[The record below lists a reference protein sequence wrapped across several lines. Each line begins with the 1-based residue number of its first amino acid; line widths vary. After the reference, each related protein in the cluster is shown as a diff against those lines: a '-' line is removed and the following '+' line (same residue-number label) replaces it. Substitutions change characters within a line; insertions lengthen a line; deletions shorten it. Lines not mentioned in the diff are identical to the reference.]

1 MGKRLRVALMLTP
14 VDFGGSER
22 VCLTLLKNID
32 CQRFNLYPILL
43 TRPWEQDN
51 VFVRELRKAGYNYSK
66 VPVALRPQGDFLR
79 VARCYKIVYK
89 IIRGQS
95 FDLLHTHG
103 YFANIVGI
111 PIAKT
116 LGLPCVSTCHGYIT
130 NDWKLAM
137 YNALDLVALR
147 FATTVIAVSEGIRA
161 QLVKRGLKDN
171 RILVIPNAANNAH
184 SQRSAQTK
192 LKEELRSRL
201 TIGKEEFILGYL
213 GRLSEEKGLRH
224 LLTAS
229 SQLTEKGL
237 SLRTLIVGDG
247 PQRSE
252 LELLAQD
259 LKIRERVIFAG
270 FQEDIHRWLLCMDA
284 FILPSLTEG
293 TPMALLEAMAQGVP
307 VIATAVGGVPEVIES
322 GESGILVSAGKPE
335 AIAEAVLALYRDE
348 LTRNRIAENA
358 CYLIKT
364 KYGIRPWMN
373 RIERAYSDLLT

>member
-1 MGKRLRVALMLTP
+1 MLTP
-14 VDFGGSER
+14 VEFGGAER
-22 VCLTLLKNID
+22 VCLTLLKHINR
-32 CQRFNLYPILL
+32 QRFDLFPILL

-51 VFVRELRKAGYNYSK
+51 VFVRELRKAGYSYSK

-79 VARCYKIVYK
+79 VARCYRIVYK
-89 IIRGQS
+89 IIKGRS

-111 PIAKT
+111 PIAKK

-130 NDWKLAM
+130 NDWKLAI
-137 YNALDLVALR
+137 YNALDLAALR
-147 FATTVIAVSEGIRA
+147 FANTVIAVSEGIRR
-161 QLVKRGLKDN
+161 QLVTRRLNDN
-171 RILVIPNAANNAH
+171 RILVIPNAANNNAH
-184 SQRSAQTK
+184 SQGSAQTRI
-192 LKEELRSRL
+192 KEDLRSHL
-201 TIGKEEFILGYL
+201 TIGKEEFILGYV
-213 GRLSEEKGLRH
+213 GRLSAEKGLRH

-259 LKIRERVIFAG
+259 LKIRERVIFTG
-270 FQEDIHRWLLCMDA
+270 FQEDIHRWLICMDA

-322 GESGILVSAGKPE
+322 GESGILVSPGKPG
-335 AIAEAVLALYRDE
+335 AIAEAVLALYSDE
-348 LTRNRIAENA
+348 LTRNRIADNA

-364 KYGIRPWMN
+364 KYGIGPWMN
-373 RIERAYSDLLT
+373 RIERAYSDLLNMRPDV